1 MADYTMAEI
10 AAVLAEEANR
20 QKVDPRTALA
30 IFTAENTDDGMFKAD
45 KRISLGTTSN
55 KGAAGIGQV
64 MPATAK
70 GLKEKGYLAAD
81 VDLNTLQGQAM
92 ASVAAIRELQDRYGP
107 DPLRIAVGYNASSK
121 ANRKFDADG
130 TLPAETSH
138 YRIKVARFLNMDAP
152 EETPG
157 TQQPTATTER
167 TSTTVS
173 QKEYTPEG
181 RAGVLGAMDMVKQMF
196 QQALG
201 LQAETIGNQIVST
214 EAAKTALDT
223 QTAATT
229 RKSGALAQIEN
240 TKEARQ
246 RQAASFIGAD
256 MERTDSRLSMYNQQI
271 AVADQMLNNLYPEID
286 KAKQADPTR
295 DILGWIGAQLTL
307 RQLEP
312 QAQDLQARKDKA
324 IQSALQI
331 QAIADNQAKIQP
343 AVLAGQRIQVVQA
356 ETDLAASHATLAKT
370 ELDDK
375 LASRKL
381 AGIATQ
387 LQYGT
392 ISLEM
397 AQRQAEMTARTVSES
412 YGTTDRA
419 GKDVETLLL
428 SQVATGAKMVGMT
441 PPASV
446 AALKLMPA
454 DVRARLQ
461 LLGSQQVPKLGG
473 SLGETIENIKVLG
486 ANNHLRTTM
495 PEAAAFLD
503 TAQSEAKKI
512 YQQKAASDPAFMK
525 LKEEEKERQA
535 YDAVQKQ
542 WREQYAATSADNLP
556 EGNPYKMNAEMYAK
570 APSLA
575 NNKIAKYVNE
585 LRAADPR
592 AVITDKMVIKYASDQ
607 IAAGK
612 PTDMV
617 SRDLVDFYRVGHIN
631 QSQLMGLAYFGID
644 VQDPKKPGVVT
655 HRVATSNIRTPGAFG
670 SLSAGTELDMLKP
683 VEVLKYLVSE
693 QINRAG
699 GDSLTP
705 GSMPSFVPGNL
716 PPMR

>member
-45 KRISLGTTSN
+45 KRISLGTTNN

-81 VDLNTLQGQAM
+81 VDLNTLRGQAM

-121 ANRKFDADG
+121 ANKKFDADG

-138 YRIKVARFLNMDAP
+138 YRTKVARFLNMDAP
-152 EETPG
+152 EETAG
-157 TQQPTATTER
+157 TQSPTATTER

-181 RAGVLGAMDMVKQMF
+181 KAGVLGAMDMVRQMF

-201 LQAETIGNQIVST
+201 LQSETIGNQITST
-214 EAAKTALDT
+214 EAAKGALDT
-223 QTAATT
+223 QAAATT
-229 RKSGALAQIEN
+229 RKSSALAQIEN
-240 TKEARQ
+240 TKEGRQ
-246 RQAASFIGAD
+246 RQAAAFIGAD

-312 QAQDLQARKDKA
+312 QAQDLQARKDAA
-324 IQSALQI
+324 IQSALRI
-331 QAIADNQAKIQP
+331 QAIAANQAQIQP

-397 AQRQAEMTARTVSES
+397 AQRQAEMAAKTTSTS

-473 SLGETIENIKVLG
+473 SLGEAIENIKVLG

-503 TAQSEAKKI
+503 IAQSEAKKI

-585 LRAADPR
+585 LLAADPR
-592 AVITDKMVIKYASDQ
+592 AVITDKTVIKYASGQ
-607 IAAGK
+607 VAAGK

-617 SRDLVDFYRVGHIN
+617 SKDLTDFYRVGHLN
-631 QSQLMGLAYFGID
+631 QAQLMGLAYFGID

-655 HRVATSNIRTPGAFG
+655 HRVATSNIRTSGAFG
-670 SLSAGTELDMLKP
+670 SLSAGPELDMLKP
-683 VEVLKYLVSE
+683 VEVLNYLVSE
-693 QINRAG
+693 QMNRAG
-699 GDSLTP
+699 GDNMSP
-705 GSMPSFVPGNL
+705 GSMPLFVPGNL

>member
-617 SRDLVDFYRVGHIN
+617 SKDLTDFYRVGHIN
-631 QSQLMGLAYFGID
+631 QSQLLGLAYFGID

-699 GDSLTP
+699 GDSMVP